1 MTQFL
6 LTVEFF
12 RNLLRIPFVRYLV
25 IGVGFYLLI
34 GYRFC
39 DRNTRTTETRSMET
53 HYTEVRYAPKYGKL
67 SDDLLDSVLLN
78 LVRQNPDI
86 TSDIA
91 LSYVNDT
98 TLIEIDR
105 HIEKSRRYITNFKIT
120 RGGTIVP
127 IEQ

>member
-6 LTVEFF
+6 LTIEFF

-39 DRNTRTTETRSMET
+39 DRNTEPRSAESR
-53 HYTEVRYAPKYGKL
+53 YTESSYTPKYGQL
-67 SDDLLDSVLLN
+67 SKDCLKVVLSNTL
-78 LVRQNPDI
+78 RENPDM
-86 TSDIA
+86 TA
-91 LSYVNDT
+91 EMLAEMVNDT
-98 TLIEIDR
+98 VLMRIDER
-105 HIEKSRRYITNFKIT
+105 IEKSKEFIVNFKIKS
-120 RGGTIVP
+120 GQIVP

>member
-39 DRNTRTTETRSMET
+39 DRNTRSESTETR
-53 HYTEVRYAPKYGKL
+53 YTPKYGQL
-67 SDDLLDSVLLN
+67 SKDCLKVVLSNTL
-78 LVRQNPDI
+78 RENPDM
-86 TSDIA
+86 TA
-91 LSYVNDT
+91 EMLAAMVNDT
-98 TLIEIDR
+98 VLMRIDR

-120 RGGTIVP
+120 RGGGLAP